1 MMGIQPQQKIGIIG
15 HDIIGSIR
23 GIELYENFG
32 LTPTLVLDNQIPENP
47 DVIAV
52 TAMSKIATPK
62 TAYLRT
68 RKAISRCRSRY
79 LVFHENMYLMGNI
92 SANIKAIID
101 EMQPEKLVV
110 CTSWVEMNCF
120 TRGAYAYL
128 GNVKVSESIKALDA
142 VTPIKESYLPAIVK
156 KYTGLTPKCIS
167 LADVERGSD
176 TIRKIIQKCT
186 EKIIICDATT
196 SRHLKNVAE
205 AIVSNK
211 PSWVAC
217 GSGGLTRAMVPLLS
231 VQKQKQVCTTISNKK
246 PALLVLGSMSDVA
259 AVQLTTA
266 AERGMLYPV
275 LVEPSDF
282 WHREE
287 RKNKTGKIASEV
299 GRQIVKGNN
308 VALTSTYSRFIP
320 QFKKI
325 TANLL
330 SSIARLVIEEN
341 EIGGIFLKGA
351 DTAYAFCKTMDIY
364 KLETKGSIAEEL
376 SPMVVKG
383 YTQKGTMHWLCLLG
397 GSSGDEMT
405 LVNALKFLRQN

>member
-1 MMGIQPQQKIGIIG
+1 MSTQSQQKIGIIG

-23 GIELYENFG
+23 GIELYENYG
-32 LTPTLVLDNQIPENP
+32 LTPTLILDSWIPEEL
-47 DVIAV
+47 DVVAV
-52 TAMSKIATPK
+52 TAMSKIATPG
-62 TAYLRT
+62 TAYIST
-68 RKAISRCRSRY
+68 RKEISRCRSRY
-79 LVFHENMYLMGNI
+79 LAFHENMYLMGNI

-101 EMQPEKLVV
+101 EIQPEKLVL
-110 CTSWVEMNCF
+110 CTSWLEMNCY
-120 TRGAYAYL
+120 TRGAYAYF

-167 LADVERGSD
+167 LADVERGPD
-176 TIRKIIQKCT
+176 TIRKIIQKCN
-186 EKIIICDATT
+186 EKIIVCDATT

-231 VQKQKQVCTTISNKK
+231 GKEQEPVRTTISNKK
-246 PALLVLGSMSDVA
+246 PILLVLGSVSDVT
-259 AVQLTTA
+259 AVQLATA
-266 AERGMLYPV
+266 AEKGLIYPV

-287 RKNKTGKIASEV
+287 RENRIRRIACEV
-299 GRQIVKGNN
+299 CRQIVKGHN

-320 QFKKI
+320 QFKRI

-330 SSIARLVIEEN
+330 SSIAKIVIEEC
-341 EIGGIFLKGA
+341 EIGAIFVKGA
-351 DTAYAFCKTMDIY
+351 DTAYAFCKTMEIN
-364 KLETKGSIAEEL
+364 KLETKGSIAGGL
-376 SPMVVKG
+376 SPLLVKG
-383 YTQKGTMHWLCLLG
+383 YTRKGTTHWLCLLG

-405 LVNALKFLRQN
+405 IVNALQFLRQK